1 MEIDKNST
9 QKFQSRNPLA
19 SLWNNLYGVLQIRK
33 PEWERRLN
41 NYLDTPG
48 NENVTTDKNRA
59 TTKNR
64 LTSQIGKDTIS
75 MNTFTKALRI
85 AGFTRG
91 TLIFRGWR
99 GRSANPIEAHCNF
112 IINDSSRQPIEGFEL
127 DDDNDEFFISTA
139 HRYAYMLT
147 DMTSLSTVGGPYTLA
162 LLLGFSEKHDTKPKI
177 NAWYKDVLKQLNT
190 GDLSND
196 TKNLAAEKLKQ
207 IYDIMTD
214 SEK

>member
-147 DMTSLSTVGGPYTLA
+147 NIPVYTLA
-162 LLLGFSEKHDTKPKI
+162 PLLGFPEKYDSKSKI
-177 NAWYKDVLKQLNT
+177 NAWHKGILKQLNS
-190 GDLSND
+190 GDLSNE

-207 IYDIMTD
+207 IYDELVD
-214 SEK
+214 NENE